1 MIEVSVVK
9 PDEWRKFP
17 SCLKKLLSDMKW
29 GFVVPSPADELQVL
43 NLVPSLETIKLQV
56 RFLIILNLVPS
67 LETIRTK
74 EFHVMSLKIL
84 MVKDGF
90 YVQTSLSNADQFKLE
105 RMPTQ
110 GGFR

>member
-1 MIEVSVVK
+1 MDRVIEVSVVK
-9 PDEWRKFP
+9 PDEWRKCP

-29 GFVVPSPADELQVL
+29 GFVFPSPADELQAW
-43 NLVPSLETIKLQV
+43 
-56 RFLIILNLVPS
+56 FLIILDLVPS

-90 YVQTSLSNADQFKLE
+90 YVQTSLSNSDQFKLV
-105 RMPTQ
+105 Q
-110 GGFR
+110 